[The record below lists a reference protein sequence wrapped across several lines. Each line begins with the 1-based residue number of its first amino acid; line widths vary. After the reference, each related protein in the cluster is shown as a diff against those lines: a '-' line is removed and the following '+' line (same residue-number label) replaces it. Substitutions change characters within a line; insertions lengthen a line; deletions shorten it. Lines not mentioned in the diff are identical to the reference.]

1 MDLATAGFLGLVDAA
16 GADDDDE
23 GKKKKRKK
31 SGAGTMYGRGGEEL
45 QHRCQHVQ
53 KGFGRCKK
61 PLGHEGVHVVATKA
75 EERKFARDA
84 IYADSDEEEEEEE
97 EGEEEE
103 DDEEEEESE
112 DDDDEEWSEEEE
124 EQQAKRGFLAR
135 VSANQRTSRMQARMS
150 RMSGRGGGLRSSIA
164 GGVKKLAK
172 QFSVKR
178 MSVTKR

>member
-1 MDLATAGFLGLVDAA
+1 
-16 GADDDDE
+16 
-23 GKKKKRKK
+23 
-31 SGAGTMYGRGGEEL
+31 MYGRGGEEL

-103 DDEEEEESE
+103 DDEEEEESTKMTTTR
-112 DDDDEEWSEEEE
+112 S
-124 EQQAKRGFLAR
+124 
-135 VSANQRTSRMQARMS
+135 
-150 RMSGRGGGLRSSIA
+150 GGGGGGAAGEAWLSCARQCQPAHVADAGEDEPNVGERRAACGARSPAASRSSRS
-164 GGVKKLAK
+164 GFRSRG
-172 QFSVKR
+172 
-178 MSVTKR
+178 

>member
-1 MDLATAGFLGLVDAA
+1 MRQE
-16 GADDDDE
+16 E
-23 GKKKKRKK
+23 GE
-31 SGAGTMYGRGGEEL
+31 GDGEEL
-45 QHRCQHVQ
+45 
-53 KGFGRCKK
+53 
-61 PLGHEGVHVVATKA
+61 
-75 EERKFARDA
+75 
-84 IYADSDEEEEEEE
+84 EEE

-103 DDEEEEESE
+103 DDDEE
-112 DDDDEEWSEEEE
+112 DDSDEEDDEEWSEEEE

-172 QFSVKR
+172 RFSVKR